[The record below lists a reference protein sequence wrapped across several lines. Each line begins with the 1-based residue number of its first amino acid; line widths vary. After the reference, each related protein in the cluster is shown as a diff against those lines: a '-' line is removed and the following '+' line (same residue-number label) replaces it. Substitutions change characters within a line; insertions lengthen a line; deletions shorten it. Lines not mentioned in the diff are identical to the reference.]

1 VYELEDAKA
10 LVRSGADLLA
20 HSIRDQPVD
29 EELIALLKD
38 ADVCVC
44 PTLTRDLSVFA
55 YGETPE
61 FFSDPFFERF
71 FQDVGQRFAPQRQ
84 PQHSLGSGVI
94 EREDGLIVTNHHV
107 VEGADEIVVVLAD
120 RREFDAEILG
130 ADAAADL
137 ALLRIETD
145 GEPMPTLPFGD
156 SDALEVGD
164 LVLAIGNPFGIG
176 QTVTSG
182 IVSALARVN
191 PEIGADLSFIQT
203 DAAINPGNSGGA
215 LVTVDGQLV
224 GINTAIFTRSGG
236 SIGIGFAIPIN
247 LVKALIRSVEGGGKR
262 LARAWLGARV
272 QSIDADLAATL
283 GLRRPAGVLVTQVYP
298 GGPAERAGL
307 TQGDVLLRIDDREVS
322 TSRQLNFRLAISPVG
337 RTAEL
342 EVRRRGGS
350 LPLQLPLE
358 RPPHRPAPE
367 VTKLEGE
374 HVLRGA
380 TVANLSPGFNE
391 DLGIDLFR
399 RGVMVVRVDRRSS
412 AARLRLERG
421 DVIAVI
427 AEEPIDSVD
436 ELETILAT
444 RRPPWRLEV
453 DRGDRRL
460 AVTIG
465 G

>member
-1 VYELEDAKA
+1 ASLCA
-10 LVRSGADLLA
+10 LVPRVGAQDVPQSRTQIVLSFA
-20 HSIRDQPVD
+20 PVVR
-29 EELIALLKD
+29 A
-38 ADVCVC
+38 AAPAVVNVY
-44 PTLTRDLSVFA
+44 TRKEVEQSPL
-55 YGETPE
+55 EP

-71 FQDVGQRFAPQRQ
+71 FQDFGQRLAPQRQ

-94 EREDGLIVTNHHV
+94 VRDDGLIVTNNHV
-107 VEGADEIVVVLAD
+107 VEDADEIVVVLAD

-137 ALLRIETD
+137 ALLRIETK
-145 GEPMPTLPFGD
+145 GEHMPTLPFGD
-156 SDALEVGD
+156 SDGLQVGD

-247 LVKALIRSVEGGGKR
+247 LVKALIRSVEGGDKR

-272 QSIDADLAATL
+272 QTIDADLAATL
-283 GLRRPAGVLVTQVYP
+283 GLPRPVGVLVTQVYP
-298 GGPAERAGL
+298 GGPSERAGL
-307 TQGDVLLRIDDREVS
+307 TQGDVLMSVDGREVS
-322 TSRQLNFRLAISPVG
+322 TSRQLNFRLALSPLG
-337 RTAEL
+337 GTAEL
-342 EVRRRGGS
+342 QMRRRGDT
-350 LPLQLPLE
+350 LRLTLPLE
-358 RPPHRPAPE
+358 RPPRRPEPQ
-367 VTKLEGE
+367 VTTLAGA

-380 TVANLSPGFNE
+380 TVANLSPRFNE

-399 RGVMVVRVDRRSS
+399 RGVMVVRVDRRSP
-412 AARLRLERG
+412 AARLRLEQG
-421 DVIAVI
+421 DVIAAI
-427 AEEPIDSVD
+427 AGEPIDSVD
-436 ELETILAT
+436 QLETMLASK
-444 RRPPWRLEV
+444 RPPWRLEV

-460 AVTIG
+460 SVTIG